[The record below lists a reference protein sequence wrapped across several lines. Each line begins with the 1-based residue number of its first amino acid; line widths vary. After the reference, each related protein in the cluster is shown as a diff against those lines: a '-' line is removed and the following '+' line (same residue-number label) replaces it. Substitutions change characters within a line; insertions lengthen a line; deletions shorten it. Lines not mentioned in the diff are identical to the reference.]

1 MYKKFF
7 GLVKN
12 PFNVTPDPYFLF
24 STAETDKTYASLL
37 YGIRARKGLI
47 LLVGEVG
54 TGKTLLLRKLV
65 EELHDEATATAFVFN
80 PRMRAAEFLDYV
92 LSDFGLEHDS
102 NDRLRR
108 FKALQDWLLGHY
120 RMGQTS
126 VLIIDE
132 AQDVSREVF
141 EVVRA
146 LSNLEVPTEKLL
158 QIILSG
164 QPEIEEK
171 LRQPELRPVTQSIAL
186 WLRTCPLGPAETLQ
200 YIAHRL
206 RVAGGDVE
214 TVFTPEAIKAVYW
227 SSAGIPRLINLICEH
242 ALISGYTE
250 QWKPVGAETIWEIAQ
265 EYALGV
271 APLGEE
277 ALADEVLGPLETGA
291 LTQQITE
298 ITNLAGPPAQPAPK
312 HVSPESHEIP
322 LPIGAQTY
330 AGTCAEAALTPQG
343 GESVKSVA
351 PRAPVP
357 TETPPR
363 VPEVISQ
370 PNEEQVAERV
380 AVQPLPAIQPAEVPK
395 SWGPQIPTATQAPSA
410 MPRVTV
416 TAPGASNPAGEFTGA
431 QSAGGQGPK
440 ESPAGRPVIA
450 AKSPA
455 GAQGSAGGTIVAP
468 REALQPLLLK
478 KGAARPA
485 LANIHLPPKPARGR
499 SGALQWASLAL
510 ITIGVVLGGY
520 YIIGRGWLMRTKQ
533 GRAASSRSQSLTLEN
548 QPRHTLAT
556 PQTSAPSG
564 RTGVTGQEQAP
575 TQPATSVPSGKA
587 GQVTAIPAK
596 EGLPSRP
603 PRVLARVAP
612 ESPKVQDPGKLATAL
627 TRVPSPPPASGQ
639 LVVMSNV
646 SGATITVDGRSD
658 PNWTTPHTFADLSPG
673 SHNIVVSKQ
682 GYKEAQQNV
691 RLEAGGEVSVDAT
704 LNPPRGEIDISTSP
718 PGAEVLIDGKSYG
731 PGPVRAEVDAGQH
744 SFLVKQAGRESVAG
758 KLMVQDQAVVQ
769 RTIDLPLEAPKPPT
783 MNVAVTTSPPVAT
796 VYADGAPMGGKTPTS
811 FHLSPG
817 HHILIIFAAGY
828 RPVRR
833 EIDVPEDG
841 ALTVNA
847 TLSGQ

>member
-1 MYKKFF
+1 VYKNFF

-12 PFNVTPDPYFLF
+12 PFNVTPDPSFLF
-24 STAETDKTYASLL
+24 STAQIAKTYASLL

-65 EELHDEATATAFVFN
+65 EQLHDEATATAFVFN

-108 FKALQDWLLGHY
+108 FKALQEWLLGHY
-120 RMGQTS
+120 RMGQTC

-132 AQDVSREVF
+132 AQNLSTEVF

-146 LSNLEVPTEKLL
+146 LSNLEIPTEKLL

-171 LRQPELRPVTQSIAL
+171 LRQPELRPVTQRIAL

-214 TVFTPEAIKAVYW
+214 TVFTPEATKAVYW

-250 QWKPVGAETIWEIAQ
+250 QWKPVGAETVWEIAQ

-298 ITNLAGPPAQPAPK
+298 ITNLAGPPPQPAPK
-312 HVSPESHEIP
+312 PVFPESHEIP

-330 AGTCAEAALTPQG
+330 AGTSAEAALTPQG

-351 PRAPVP
+351 PRAPAP
-357 TETPPR
+357 TVTPPR
-363 VPEVISQ
+363 VPKVIPQ
-370 PNEEQVAERV
+370 PNEEQVSERV
-380 AVQPLPAIQPAEVPK
+380 AVQPFPAIQPAEVPK
-395 SWGPQIPTATQAPSA
+395 SWGPQIPTATQTPSA

-416 TAPGASNPAGEFTGA
+416 TAPGAIVEFTGA

-485 LANIHLPPKPARGR
+485 RANIHRSPKPARGR
-499 SGALQWASLAL
+499 SGALQWATLAL

-520 YIIGRGWLMRTKQ
+520 YIIGHGWLMRTKQ
-533 GRAASSRSQSLTLEN
+533 GKAASSRSQSLTSAKPPTDN
-548 QPRHTLAT
+548 LAGPPT
-556 PQTSAPSG
+556 PSPSD

-575 TQPATSVPSGKA
+575 TQPATSVPSGNA
-587 GQVTAIPAK
+587 RQVTAIPAK
-596 EGLPSRP
+596 EGPPSRP

-612 ESPKVQDPGKLATAL
+612 ESPKVQGPEKLATAL

-646 SGATITVDGRSD
+646 PGATIIVDGRSD
-658 PNWTTPHTFADLSPG
+658 PNWTTPHAFTDLSPG
-673 SHNIVVSKQ
+673 SHNVVVSKQ

-691 RLEAGGEVSVDAT
+691 RLEAGGEVSVNAT

-731 PGPVRAEVDAGQH
+731 PGPVRAEVDVGQH

-769 RTIDLPLEAPKPPT
+769 RTIDLPLEAPTPPT
-783 MNVAVTTSPPVAT
+783 MNVAVTTSPPMAT

-811 FHLSPG
+811 FHLLPG
-817 HHILIIFAAGY
+817 HHTLIIFAAGY

-841 ALTVNA
+841 ALTVSA
-847 TLSGQ
+847 TLPGQ